1 MSFLNR
7 SFTRREIILL
17 LVLALL
23 LILGLYFYAV
33 HYPIVNRTAEIDAE
47 MDDVL
52 FKLDVA
58 KTRQGI
64 YNSMKTEL
72 DEIFKLPED
81 ELTVMPEYSN
91 FQTLLNHFNTIFD
104 GHEPVLSFDTVTF
117 NGNIAARTVRFTF
130 LASDWEEGREILS
143 QLTSTGYRCLLDSLS
158 FTSAGGDTNRED
170 FYVESSPL
178 KISGSITFYEL
189 VS

>member
-7 SFTRREIILL
+7 SFTRREIVLL
-17 LVLALL
+17 LVLVLL
-23 LILGLYFYAV
+23 LIVGLYFYAV
-33 HYPIVNRTAEIDAE
+33 HYPIVNRMAEINAE
-47 MDDVL
+47 EEDVL
-52 FKLDVA
+52 FKTDVA

-64 YNSMKTEL
+64 YNNMKTEL
-72 DEIFKLPED
+72 DEIFKTPED

-130 LASDWEEGREILS
+130 LASDWEEGREILT
-143 QLTSTGYRCLLDSLS
+143 QLTDTGYRCLLDSLS
-158 FTSAGGDTNRED
+158 FTSDDSRDND
-170 FYVESSPL
+170 NFFVESSPL